1 MMNTE
6 RINPL
11 KKALSVLIPFAILP
25 ALVISGLFVFR
36 AKGMLWMITAVCALT
51 LILFICG
58 FEKRKTGTRRLV
70 LTAAFIALA
79 SIGRIICSPLP
90 GVNPITAVTV
100 LAAVYLGGEAGF
112 MIGAFSALIS
122 NVAASQGTW
131 TPFQMLAW
139 GLIGMVAGLLGRL
152 LEGHKIRLCIY
163 TLTAG
168 VAYSLIMDI
177 FTVIWEM
184 NEFIFSAY
192 RAAVITA
199 LPFTAIY
206 ALSNVLFTFLLEK
219 TFREKLGRIKMKY
232 EI

>member
-6 RINPL
+6 RISPL
-11 KKALSVLIPFAILP
+11 KKILSVFIPFILMP

-36 AKGMLWMITAVCALT
+36 TRGMLWMITAVCALT
-51 LILFICG
+51 LVIFFCG

-70 LTAAFIALA
+70 LTAVFIAFA

-139 GLIGMVAGLLGRL
+139 GLIGMVAGLLGRF

-184 NEFIFSAY
+184 NGFTVSAY
-192 RAAVITA
+192 RAVIITA
-199 LPFTAIY
+199 LPFTATY
-206 ALSNVLFTFLLEK
+206 ALSNVLFTLLLEK
-219 TFREKLGRIKMKY
+219 PFREKLGRIKVKY